1 MEKPQSL
8 FRDGSSQRLVSGCFE
23 LNANWTLPAPFPEV
37 QDACNRLGVGMTLFA
52 INAKADLAK
61 VETTM
66 RDDQTITM
74 TRRLI
79 LRVMRAE
86 QFSGYKE

>member
-1 MEKPQSL
+1 
-8 FRDGSSQRLVSGCFE
+8 
-23 LNANWTLPAPFPEV
+23 
-37 QDACNRLGVGMTLFA
+37 MTLFA

-86 QFSGYKE
+86 QLSGYKE